1 MADYSPNEIVDIIL
15 VLGECHSNYNAAS
28 RLYAQRF
35 PERRHPTD
43 MTIRSLVQRARNGHL
58 VRQRQHHEYD
68 ENDARAVT
76 ISAIVHLNPHVC
88 AFLR

>member
-43 MTIRSLVQRARNGHL
+43 MTIRSLAMDILFVNVNIMNMTKMMREL
-58 VRQRQHHEYD
+58 
-68 ENDARAVT
+68 
-76 ISAIVHLNPHVC
+76 
-88 AFLR
+88 